1 MNANEYQVGQV
12 LNAVSVSLDSR
23 RTEPPEHYTEDTL
36 LADMLAAHKFAS
48 TDADREMLKQV
59 SGIGTSRT
67 RATVLSS
74 MVKRGLLIQ
83 EKKGKRHQL
92 RISEAGK
99 QLLEGLPAN
108 LKDVAMTAKWERAL
122 DMVAKGEV
130 PHALFRTKVVSI
142 LNEQIPVLLKPPA
155 TRGY

>member
-12 LNAVSVSLDSR
+12 LNAVSVSLDLR

-36 LADMLAAHKFAS
+36 LGDMLAAHKFA
-48 TDADREMLKQV
+48 TNEADREMLKQV

-67 RATVLSS
+67 RATVLSNF
-74 MVKRGLLIQ
+74 VKRGFLILQ
-83 EKKGKRHQL
+83 KKGKRHQL

-99 QLLEGLPAN
+99 QLLQGLPAN

-130 PHALFRTKVVSI
+130 APEQFRAKVVSI
-142 LNEQIPVLLKPPA
+142 LNEQIPTLLKPPA
-155 TRGY
+155 TRG